1 MSTLTASTS
10 PERRALDTPAILLMI
25 VLCALW
31 GLQQVAIKRANA
43 DLAPVF
49 QAGLRSAIA
58 AVLVF
63 GWTRVRGV
71 RLGQADRTLWP
82 GLVAGV
88 LFAGEFV
95 CIFLGLDFT
104 SASRMSVFL
113 YTAPCFTAL
122 GLHWFVPGERLRR
135 LQWLGMALA
144 FAGIVLAFADGFLHG
159 STGSL
164 RTLGGDALGV
174 LGGVCWAATTIVVRG
189 TALARCSPSK
199 ALLYQLAVSAV
210 ILLAVAALSGPVA
223 LHTITPL
230 TWASLAYQ
238 AVVIAF
244 ISYLVWFWL
253 LTRYIASRLSVFSF
267 LTPLF
272 GVALGVILLGDHFS
286 AQFVVAALLVL
297 GGIAVVNMRGGV
309 GKRA

>member
-95 CIFLGLDFT
+95 CIFLGLDLT

>member
-10 PERRALDTPAILLMI
+10 PERRALDTSAILLMI

-82 GLVAGV
+82 GLIAGV

-95 CIFLGLDFT
+95 CIFLGLDLT

-135 LQWLGMALA
+135 TQWLGMALA
-144 FAGIVLAFADGFLHG
+144 FAGIVLAFADGFLNG

-164 RTLGGDALGV
+164 KTLGGDALGV

-272 GVALGVILLGDHFS
+272 GVALGVILLGEHFS

-297 GGIAVVNMRGGV
+297 SGIAVVNMRTGL

>member
-10 PERRALDTPAILLMI
+10 PERRALDTSAILLMI

-95 CIFLGLDFT
+95 CIFLGLELT

-122 GLHWFVPGERLRR
+122 GLHWFVPGERLRQT
-135 LQWLGMALA
+135 QWLGMALA
-144 FAGIVLAFADGFLHG
+144 FAGIVLAFADGFLNG

-164 RTLGGDALGV
+164 KTLGGDALGV
-174 LGGVCWAATTIVVRG
+174 LGGICWAATTIVVRG

-199 ALLYQLAVSAV
+199 ALLYQLGVSAV

-272 GVALGVILLGDHFS
+272 GVALGVILLGEHFS

-297 GGIAVVNMRGGV
+297 GGIAVVNMRTGV